1 MASIVLVWEL
11 GSGLGHALPLR
22 QLADQLESRGHRVS
36 VLARDLL
43 KLRAAFAGS
52 PHRLLSAAFFPG
64 LTSPAQQMNSL
75 ADVIWFEGG
84 GHSAD
89 AIAAQFANWH
99 EQLELLQADLLIAD
113 AAPMALAACQG
124 RVPTLNY
131 DGYFH
136 ATDAQAWRIF
146 RDWERCDSAAS
157 VDRASRL
164 LEHLNS
170 ARSACGMARAAS
182 LPEGFAAS
190 RQLLRCLPE
199 YDPFGPRHESGY
211 LGHAT
216 IAGAAP
222 NWPARG
228 GKRVFVYLRREY
240 AQADR
245 LLGALARLHDCAVIC
260 VHDGLEP
267 ARLGRCP
274 EVQFSR
280 DTHDLGQVLPDCDL
294 VICHGGALHGLATQA
309 GKPSL
314 LMPLHTEHYLT
325 ARMAERCGTSL
336 LVMPPLTG
344 SDYLT
349 PIRSLLSDARFSHAA
364 AGVAA
369 AHRHRMPDPQLHLH
383 REIDA
388 LLARSVGQS

>member
-22 QLADQLESRGHRVS
+22 QLADQLESRGHRVT

-52 PHRLLSAAFFPG
+52 QHRLLSAPFFPG
-64 LTSPAQQMNSL
+64 LTLPAQQMNSL
-75 ADVIWFEGG
+75 ADVIWFEAG
-84 GHSAD
+84 GHSAE
-89 AIAAQFANWH
+89 AIAAQFASWH
-99 EQLELLQADLLIAD
+99 QQLELLRADLLIAD

-136 ATDAQAWRIF
+136 ATDARAWRIF
-146 RDWERCDSAAS
+146 RDWERCDSSAS
-157 VDRASRL
+157 MDRATRL
-164 LEHLNS
+164 LAHLNS
-170 ARSACGMARAAS
+170 ARSACGMQGAAT
-182 LPEGFAAS
+182 LQAGFAAS

-199 YDPFGPRHESGY
+199 FDPFGPRDEGGY
-211 LGHAT
+211 LGHST
-216 IAGAAP
+216 MAGAAP
-222 NWPARG
+222 NWPG
-228 GKRVFVYLRREY
+228 QGSKRVFVYLRRDY

-245 LLGALARLHDCAVIC
+245 LLGALARLQDCAVLC

-274 EVQFSR
+274 DVRFSLEP
-280 DTHDLGQVLPDCDL
+280 HDLGQVLPACDL

-349 PIRSLLSDARFSHAA
+349 PLRTLLSDASFTHAA
-364 AGVAA
+364 AAIAA
-369 AHRHRMPDPQLHLH
+369 AHQSRMPDPQLRLQQ
-383 REIDA
+383 EVDA
-388 LLARSVGQS
+388 LLDRAVAQS